1 VFPGRA
7 ENSIKNR
14 FYIQLRKIWLKNPKN
29 DKNEHVS
36 KIRLKSLLLCFDEAL
51 KAAEDDYYEEN
62 KNVKKESFNNY
73 LREIEKLVED
83 TKKGNYIDITSLRE
97 KNFRI

>member
-1 VFPGRA
+1 M
-7 ENSIKNR
+7 
-14 FYIQLRKIWLKNPKN
+14 
-29 DKNEHVS
+29 S
-36 KIRLKSLLLCFDEAL
+36 KIRLKSLILCFDEAL

-97 KNFRI
+97 ETLEFEEDENLDKDRDSISMEDDEDEMKKKIQRICP